1 MIREMTLLSRK
12 ARALYGNVVVA
23 ATAPVASHENEV
35 KSGGNMNRVFT
46 TAVSILFVAGS
57 AFAQVSSAA
66 SDPMMLSNVISV
78 SGSGTAQVTP
88 DRVTFNV
95 GVQTVEDTVDAAV
108 NQNNAKVAAVV
119 AALKKAGATDKDIRT
134 ANFYIMP
141 QQQYNNQGQLPRII
155 GYQVSNTVYVS
166 RNDVASAGKLL
177 QAAISN
183 GVNQASGLSF
193 EVSDPSKG
201 RDQGL
206 QAAFNDAKAKA
217 TVLAQAAGRSLGRA
231 LTIAEGTRAEIPR
244 PMPMAKAG
252 MVMAEQVSEVPVEG
266 GSQSMNYT
274 VSVIFE
280 LR

>member
-1 MIREMTLLSRK
+1 
-12 ARALYGNVVVA
+12 
-23 ATAPVASHENEV
+23 
-35 KSGGNMNRVFT
+35 MNRGFT
-46 TAVSILFVAGS
+46 IAVLMLLAASS
-57 AFAQVSSAA
+57 AFAQVSAA
-66 SDPMMLSNVISV
+66 PSDVMTMSNVISV
-78 SGSGTAQVTP
+78 TGSGSAQVAP

-155 GYQVSNTVYVS
+155 GYQVSNTVFVT
-166 RNDVASAGKLL
+166 RNDVGSAGKLL
-177 QAAISN
+177 QAAISA

-206 QAAFNDAKAKA
+206 QAAFNDARAKA
-217 TVLAQAAGRSLGRA
+217 NALAQAAGRTLGRA

-244 PMPMAKAG
+244 PIPMAKAG
-252 MVMAEQVSEVPVEG
+252 MVMAEAVSEVPVESG
-266 GSQSMNYT
+266 TQSMSYT

>member
-1 MIREMTLLSRK
+1 
-12 ARALYGNVVVA
+12 
-23 ATAPVASHENEV
+23 
-35 KSGGNMNRVFT
+35 MNRGIT
-46 TAVSILFVAGS
+46 TAVLMLMVAGS
-57 AFAQVSSAA
+57 AFAQVSATP

-78 SGSGTAQVTP
+78 SGTGTAQVAP

-134 ANFYIMP
+134 ANFYITP

-155 GYQVSNTVYVS
+155 GYQVSNTIFVT

-183 GVNQASGLSF
+183 GVNQASGLNF

-206 QAAFNDAKAKA
+206 QAAFNDARAKA
-217 TVLAQAAGRSLGRA
+217 SVLAQAAGRSLGRA
-231 LTIAEGTRAEIPR
+231 LTIAEGSRAEVPR

-252 MVMAEQVSEVPVEG
+252 MAMAEAVSEVPVES
-266 GSQSMNYT
+266 GSQTMSYT

>member
-1 MIREMTLLSRK
+1 MKRIFGAAVVMMIIT
-12 ARALYGNVVVA
+12 AA
-23 ATAPVASHENEV
+23 ATAQPAPPPPP
-35 KSGGNMNRVFT
+35 
-46 TAVSILFVAGS
+46 
-57 AFAQVSSAA
+57 
-66 SDPMMLSNVISV
+66 SDTVGFGQIISV
-78 SGSGTAQVTP
+78 TGSGTAQVTP

-119 AALKKAGATDKDIRT
+119 AALKKAGATDKDVRT
-134 ANFYIMP
+134 ANFFIMP

-155 GYQVSNTVYVS
+155 GYQVSNTVFVS
-166 RNDVASAGKLL
+166 RNDVASAGKML
-177 QAAISN
+177 QAAISA

-206 QAAFNDAKAKA
+206 QAAFNDARAKA
-217 TVLAQAAGRSLGRA
+217 SVLAQAAGRTLGRA
-231 LTIAEGTRAEIPR
+231 LTISEGTRAEIPR

-252 MVMAEQVSEVPVEG
+252 MVMAEQVSEVPVESG
-266 GSQSMNYT
+266 AQSMSYT
-274 VSVIFE
+274 ISVVFE